1 MKKRYWDML
10 DNYEDFVDELLKEV
24 VEFSTNNSILSDL
37 INSTDDCLSELDIR
51 NTIVKLRDLKIDNL
65 LDEE

>member
-1 MKKRYWDML
+1 ML